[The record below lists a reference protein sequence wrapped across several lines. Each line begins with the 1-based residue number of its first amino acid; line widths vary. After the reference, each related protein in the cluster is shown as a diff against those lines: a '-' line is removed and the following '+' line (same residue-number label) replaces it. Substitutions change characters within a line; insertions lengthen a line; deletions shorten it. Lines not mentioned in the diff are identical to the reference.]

1 MIKATP
7 VRDIEDRNSLLESIG
22 LEPLERECLITVT
35 EEKQLHAFY
44 LFVFCPEGGRVTR
57 VISFPGASTVALDLG
72 LRAVVNFLDRAG
84 GKTAFFEPPTD
95 VMRAIAKS
103 IGFLPVEGK
112 ANELALDIKKFFEHP
127 CQGH

>member
-7 VRDIEDRNSLLESIG
+7 VREIEDRDTLLESIG

-35 EEKQLHAFY
+35 EGKQLHAFY

-57 VISFPGASTVALDLG
+57 LISFPDASLEALDLG

-84 GKTAFFEPPTD
+84 GKTAFFEPKNDT
-95 VMRAIAKS
+95 MRAIAKS
-103 IGFLPVEGK
+103 IGFIPCEGK
-112 ANELALDIKKFFEHP
+112 LSEMQLDIKKFFEHP
-127 CQGH
+127 CQSH

>member
-7 VRDIEDRNSLLESIG
+7 IRELEDRDTLLESIG
-22 LEPLERECLITVT
+22 LTPLERECLITVT
-35 EEKQLHAFY
+35 EGKQLHAFY

-57 VISFPGASTVALDLG
+57 LITFPGASREALDLG

-84 GKTAFFEPPTD
+84 GKTAFFEPKDD
-95 VMRAIAKS
+95 VMRTIAKT
-103 IGFLPVEGK
+103 IGFVPAEGK
-112 ANELALDIKKFFEHP
+112 VSELSLDIKAFFEHP